1 MDTIGAGDTLTG
13 ALAAALARGEPLPDA
28 MRWANAAAALSVT
41 GRGAIGG
48 MPTLAQ
54 VSALLAQ

>member
-1 MDTIGAGDTLTG
+1 
-13 ALAAALARGEPLPDA
+13 
-28 MRWANAAAALSVT
+28 MRCANAAAALSVT

-54 VSALLAQ
+54 VRALLAQQE